1 MQNHAA
7 FDLIVFDW
15 DGTLMDSAGAIV
27 VAIQKA
33 CRDLDLPPPT
43 DAAVRQVIGLELG
56 QALRQAVP
64 AMPVQQM
71 QQLAERYRFHYLGN
85 DHELRLFANV
95 RPMLEALTQAD
106 KKLAVATGKSRVGL
120 VRAMRQSDTGRFF
133 LTERT
138 ADECPSKPNPQM
150 LLDIMDELQ
159 TPPERTLMVGD
170 TTHDL
175 ELAHNAGVRALGVA
189 FGAHPKATLQ
199 RAPHLAVLDTPQALQ
214 DWFFAEASAV

>member
-1 MQNHAA
+1 M
-7 FDLIVFDW
+7 
-15 DGTLMDSAGAIV
+15 SSREE
-27 VAIQKA
+27 K
-33 CRDLDLPPPT
+33 
-43 DAAVRQVIGLELG
+43 
-56 QALRQAVP
+56 
-64 AMPVQQM
+64 
-71 QQLAERYRFHYLGN
+71 
-85 DHELRLFANV
+85 
-95 RPMLEALTQAD
+95 LEAF
-106 KKLAVATGKSRVGL
+106 
-120 VRAMRQSDTGRFF
+120 GR
-133 LTERT
+133 
-138 ADECPSKPNPQM
+138 

>member
-43 DAAVRQVIGLELG
+43 DAAVREVIGLELA

-64 AMPVQQM
+64 TMPVQQM

-95 RPMLEALTQAD
+95 RPMLEALTQAG

-120 VRAMRQSDTGRFF
+120 ARAMRHSDTGRFF

-138 ADECPSKPNPQM
+138 ADECPSKPHPQM

-189 FGAHPKATLQ
+189 FGAHPKAALQ
-199 RAPHLAVLDTPQALQ
+199 GAPHLAVLDTPQALQ
-214 DWFFAEASAV
+214 AWFFAETSAA

>member
-43 DAAVRQVIGLELG
+43 DAAVREVIGLELA

-64 AMPVQQM
+64 TMPVQQM

-95 RPMLEALTQAD
+95 RPMLEALTQAG

-120 VRAMRQSDTGRFF
+120 VRAMRHSDTGRFF

-138 ADECPSKPNPQM
+138 ADECPSKPHPQM

-189 FGAHPKATLQ
+189 FGAHPKAALQ
-199 RAPHLAVLDTPQALQ
+199 GAPHLAVLDTPQALQ

>member
-1 MQNHAA
+1 MKNHAA

-43 DAAVRQVIGLELG
+43 DAAVREVIGLELA

-64 AMPVQQM
+64 TMPVQQM

-95 RPMLEALTQAD
+95 RPMLEALTQAG

-120 VRAMRQSDTGRFF
+120 ARAMRHSDTGRFF

-138 ADECPSKPNPQM
+138 ADECPSNPHPQM

-189 FGAHPKATLQ
+189 FGAHPKAALQ
-199 RAPHLAVLDTPQALQ
+199 GAPHLAVLDTPQALQ